1 MIFSIIIPHHMEGP
15 NQIKPLLNSINMQ
28 VGIDFND
35 IEIILCKDLPFSPL
49 DNCSFS
55 EYKNIC
61 NRIIRIYSPYEQ
73 NPGMSRQ
80 AGVDIASGEYIIF
93 CDADDCIYNLCA
105 LREII
110 DNINL
115 SHADIYRYK
124 MLEEKVENDVAKYVV
139 HDYDIVFVTSKAWK
153 AEFLRKNNI
162 RFSPELKIHED
173 NYYNLL
179 ALYCGPK
186 IINVDS
192 NPIYLLKY
200 NKSSITRSYSNYD
213 FETMDDLFHARELAY
228 MWAFRKGV
236 DCRKDVIYVIV
247 QGFFNLINPENKKT
261 KCFKRVEKRYYE
273 FVKKFMA
280 FLLVKDTQPDWLD
293 EYSMTEYKNLG
304 IKFFPKEPISKYLV
318 DLEKKYGAVQQG

>member
-1 MIFSIIIPHHMEGP
+1 MEGVE
-15 NQIKPLLNSINMQ
+15 QIKPLINSINMQ
-28 VGIDFND
+28 TGIDFSE
-35 IEIILCKDLPFSPL
+35 IEVILCKDLPFSPI
-49 DNCSFS
+49 DDYSFS
-55 EYKNIC
+55 EYENVC
-61 NRIIRIYSPYEQ
+61 GRIVSIYSPYEQ

-80 AGVDIASGEYIIF
+80 TGVDNASGEYILF
-93 CDADDCIYNLCA
+93 CDADDCLYNVCA
-105 LREII
+105 LREIF
-110 DNINL
+110 DNIQN

-124 MLEEKVENDVAKYVV
+124 ILEEKLVTDGSFKYVM
-139 HDYDIVFVTSKAWK
+139 HDYDIVFVTSKIWK
-153 AEFLRKNNI
+153 SEFLRKNNI

-179 ALYCGPK
+179 ALYCKPN
-186 IINVDS
+186 IININS
-192 NPIYLLKY
+192 NPIYLLRY
-200 NKSSITRSYSNYD
+200 NRNSVTRSYENYD
-213 FETMDDLFHARELAY
+213 FETMDTLFDARELAY
-228 MWAFRKGV
+228 LWAFRKGV
-236 DCRKDVIYVIV
+236 DCRKDVIYVIT
-247 QGFFNLINPENKKT
+247 QGFFNLINPENKKM